1 MPRCNRLEKP
11 QSRKKAFIPLTVK
24 FAIAVLASLLAVF
37 VLFEVMEGLE
47 KIVAQ
52 KYYLSDEAVARNI
65 NTAYKDFR
73 EYIQE
78 NNLKST
84 DTDKLQAWIKNN
96 DYTYLMIFD
105 NFRVSFDGGWEVNAF
120 TAEEDD
126 GEDHSSGEEEAVKRI
141 TPETFEQ
148 DLKNRILS
156 FADGDQYVFIDIYR
170 EQHLYRIFD
179 VAEIVL
185 GVGIVIATLLVY
197 NASLVRRISKVSQ
210 YAKSVAGGDLG
221 STINASAND
230 EIGRLATNVDTMRSS
245 LIQRLINEKE
255 AWDKNSELITAMS
268 HDIRTPLTSLIGYL
282 DIIESGKYQ
291 SEEEA
296 MKYVAAS
303 RDKAFQLKD
312 LSDKLFQYFLVFG
325 SKGAEKDLEVYDAGI
340 LVQQLL
346 SEHAA
351 ELINYGFNVEFDY
364 KIPEGVEIE
373 ADVSGLKRLF
383 DNLFSNIL
391 KYADKNMDVEVK
403 GDIQGEKIVVVLRN
417 GIREDSRNVESNKI
431 GLKTCEKICKDM
443 GGDFIYADEENVF
456 TVNVTLIAY
465 REKTAGERVSEE
477 GLAGISVHD
486 IDLESLAETM
496 TTPET
501 EEVAT
506 TESAAEEFAEEAA
519 SAEEPSEK
527 MESVETAVSNDT
539 TEEEP
544 AEAGDSDEAE
554 EDIFKG

>member
-1 MPRCNRLEKP
+1 MEKP
-11 QSRKKAFIPLTVK
+11 QSKKNIFIPLTIK
-24 FAIAVLASLLAVF
+24 FALAVLASLVAVF

-52 KYYLSDEAVARNI
+52 KYYLGEEAVARNI
-65 NTAYKDFR
+65 NAAYKDFK

-120 TAEEDD
+120 TAEEDASS
-126 GEDHSSGEEEAVKRI
+126 DHSAGVEEAVKRI

-156 FADGDQYVFIDIYR
+156 FADGDQYVFIDSYK
-170 EQHLYRIFD
+170 EQHLYGIFD
-179 VAEIVL
+179 VAEVVL

-197 NASLVRRISKVSQ
+197 NARLVRRISKVSQ
-210 YAKSVAGGDLG
+210 YAEGVARGDLG
-221 STINASAND
+221 ATINASAND
-230 EIGRLATNVDTMRSS
+230 EVGRLAANVDTMRSS

-268 HDIRTPLTSLIGYL
+268 HDIRTPLTSLIGYM

-303 RDKAFQLKD
+303 RDKALQLKD

-325 SKGAEKDLEVYDAGI
+325 SKGSEKDLEVYDAGI

-346 SEHAA
+346 SEHSA
-351 ELINYGFNVEFDY
+351 ELINYGFDVDFDY
-364 KIPEGVEIE
+364 KIREGVEIE

-391 KYADKNMDVEVK
+391 KYAEKSMPVEIKAEV
-403 GDIQGEKIVVVLRN
+403 QGERIVVNLKN
-417 GIREDSRNVESNKI
+417 GTREDSRNVESNKI

-443 GGDFIYADEENVF
+443 GGDFVYTDEDNRF
-456 TVNVTLIAY
+456 TVNVTLLVY
-465 REKTAGERVSEE
+465 HEKTVEEKVSEE
-477 GLAGISVHD
+477 GLAGINVHD

-496 TTPET
+496 TTPDTESTAEPET
-501 EEVAT
+501 EPEEMLDAEPETEAVEETAEAT
-506 TESAAEEFAEEAA
+506 ETEIAIETEKEAAEKIAESAAEPEAK
-519 SAEEPSEK
+519 EILCR
-527 MESVETAVSNDT
+527 
-539 TEEEP
+539 
-544 AEAGDSDEAE
+544 G
-554 EDIFKG
+554 